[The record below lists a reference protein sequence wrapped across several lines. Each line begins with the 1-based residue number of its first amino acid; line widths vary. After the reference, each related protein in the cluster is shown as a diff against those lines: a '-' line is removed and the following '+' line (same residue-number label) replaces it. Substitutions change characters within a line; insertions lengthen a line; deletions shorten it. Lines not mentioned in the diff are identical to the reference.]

1 MSDCIAPECWNTLE
15 LSRLRCWN
23 IGGGFFLLYSEKKVT
38 LGKNGKLLLR
48 GGKSYILSK
57 CYRECYRECY
67 RKKTSNTNGF
77 SAWGNKVTFFS
88 L

>member
-1 MSDCIAPECWNTLE
+1 MSDCIAPECWNTPG

-38 LGKNGKLLLR
+38 LGKNGNLPL
-48 GGKSYILSK
+48 GDEKSYILSK

-67 RKKTSNTNGF
+67 RKKPVIPMVF
-77 SAWGNKVTFFS
+77 RLKVTK
-88 L
+88 